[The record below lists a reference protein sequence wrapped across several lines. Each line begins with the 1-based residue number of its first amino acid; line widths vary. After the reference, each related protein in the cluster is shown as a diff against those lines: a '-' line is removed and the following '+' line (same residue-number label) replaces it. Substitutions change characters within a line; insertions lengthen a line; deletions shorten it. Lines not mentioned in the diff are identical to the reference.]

1 MGRCC
6 QAVGYAIPFEGI
18 ALERIVM
25 ILLESAGEDLAFVG
39 YQWLLTDHRAEPSVL
54 EVPTIWL
61 ILPVVICSFQR
72 LSHACLST
80 CRLMVKPRMAHYNSY
95 SLQDDAVD
103 RITVVI
109 LELIHALISRPYGMD
124 AVIRIKPSRLA
135 CHLVNL
141 NNPVIA
147 RSLYRRHILQMS
159 ALSTVDGSLC
169 AYHGCY
175 G

>member
-1 MGRCC
+1 
-6 QAVGYAIPFEGI
+6 
-18 ALERIVM
+18 
-25 ILLESAGEDLAFVG
+25 
-39 YQWLLTDHRAEPSVL
+39 
-54 EVPTIWL
+54 
-61 ILPVVICSFQR
+61 
-72 LSHACLST
+72 
-80 CRLMVKPRMAHYNSY
+80 MVKPRMAHYNSY
-95 SLQDDAVD
+95 SLQDDAVE

-109 LELIHALISRPYGMD
+109 LELIHALISRPHGMD

-147 RSLYRRHILQMS
+147 RSLHRRHILQMS